1 MWISEYVLCLVVLS
15 SILSFLLMV
24 QLMVMMSL
32 RYEVKSSV
40 GFVSLRA
47 GMPTMVQWQLVFLM
61 NARRKVARPSVSS
74 ALSASSSVS
83 LCDCESLARDVLSE
97 FFPLQGVQGC
107 GRLGTG
113 WLLACSQILCF
124 VRTLALL

>member
-40 GFVSLRA
+40 GFVSLPV
-47 GMPTMVQWQLVFLM
+47 GMPTMV
-61 NARRKVARPSVSS
+61 
-74 ALSASSSVS
+74 
-83 LCDCESLARDVLSE
+83 
-97 FFPLQGVQGC
+97 
-107 GRLGTG
+107 
-113 WLLACSQILCF
+113 
-124 VRTLALL
+124 